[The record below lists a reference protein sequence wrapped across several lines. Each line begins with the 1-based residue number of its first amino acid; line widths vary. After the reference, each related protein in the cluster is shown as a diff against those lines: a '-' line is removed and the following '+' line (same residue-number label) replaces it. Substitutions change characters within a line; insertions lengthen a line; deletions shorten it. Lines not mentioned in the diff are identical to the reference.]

1 MTRGRGDGEIGRFI
15 CSQIL
20 EKRYKVRKFPLS
32 HLLKMQAFQKSGGEK
47 VLSKSNVSHLG
58 MGCIALLTG
67 LPIFCYQIN
76 SQEMLSR

>member
-1 MTRGRGDGEIGRFI
+1 KPSDGVAFISNTLTRT
-15 CSQIL
+15 QV
-20 EKRYKVRKFPLS
+20 KVRKFPLS

-67 LPIFCYQIN
+67 LPISCYQIN